1 MLLAVIKTGGKQ
13 YKVKEGD
20 VLKIEKLDQE
30 AGKKIIFDQ
39 VLLVSDEEGNK
50 IAIGAPIAINA
61 TVEGKILT
69 QERAKKV
76 IGIKY
81 KPKSPYRKKIGHRQL
96 ITKVEITKIKL
107 GNKIENENKKEI
119 NKEKIVEK

>member
-30 AGKKIIFDQ
+30 VGKKVVFDQ

-50 IAIGAPIAINA
+50 IAIGMPTATKAI
-61 TVEGKILT
+61 VEGKILT
-69 QERAKKV
+69 QERSKKV

-81 KPKSPYRKKIGHRQL
+81 KPKSRYRKKIGHRQL

-107 GNKIENENKKEI
+107 DNKTAKKE
-119 NKEKIVEK
+119 